1 MRGAE
6 RAGLPTSSLLLALI
20 GVLCVFGVVMVGSA
34 SEVVSIATYGSPWA
48 ILVREVMWMAIGLV
62 VLVVTCRVDY
72 RRWRRLAVPLLAV
85 SLVLL
90 LVVLVPGIGVTAGGS
105 SRWIGF
111 GQFRIQPS
119 ELAKLA
125 LAIFGADL
133 VTRRERRGGDH
144 RTIIGPLLL
153 VAAAAGGLVL
163 LQPDMGTALVLACMT
178 LALLV
183 ASGVSMRPL
192 VKVGG
197 GLVVLA
203 VIVGVI
209 EPYRRA
215 RLLSFLD
222 PTAHAKGSGYQV
234 VQSLIGLGSGHVFGL
249 GLGSSH
255 EKWGLLPNA
264 HTDFIYSVIGEELGF
279 VGAICVL
286 LALCAFAWFGLR
298 AARALARPLRL
309 APLGDAGGV
318 DRQRGVHQ
326 HRGGR
331 RPAAGDR
338 HPAPVHLLRRLLP
351 RDHAGRGRHAGQRRP
366 PRSPPR
372 RRGGLGD
379 RRGTARPGSRRRAPV
394 SGRRYAVITGGGTA
408 SGAFMALAVAE
419 ALAARGHARSEIT
432 LIGACR
438 GQEGVLL
445 KDTGFPLELL
455 SGRGIARRL
464 DPRTLAANAAGPPRA
479 PLGDAAGGR
488 QPGAR
493 APEGGRL
500 GRRLRRARRP
510 GSRPWRCG
518 FPSSTST
525 WTPCRGRPAVS
536 SAASP
541 GPMRWRSPGRGCLA
555 RC

>member
-1 MRGAE
+1 VRGAE

-20 GVLCVFGVVMVGSA
+20 GALCVFGVVMVGSA

-48 ILVREVMWMAIGLV
+48 ILLREAMWMAIGLV

-72 RRWRRLAVPLLAV
+72 RRWRRLAVPLLVV

-153 VAAAAGGLVL
+153 AAALAGGLVL
-163 LQPDMGTALVLACMT
+163 LQPDMGTALVLAGMT

-234 VQSLIGLGSGHVFGL
+234 VQSLIGLGSGHVIGL

-286 LALCAFAWFGLR
+286 LALGAFAWFGLR
-298 AARALARPLRL
+298 AAQRSPDRFGSLLSVTLVAWIASETFINIGAVVGLLPVTGIPLPFISFGGSSLVITLAAAGMLVNVARHEVRPGAGANWAAAVAQSDPALS
-309 APLGDAGGV
+309 
-318 DRQRGVHQ
+318 
-326 HRGGR
+326 GGR
-331 RPAAGDR
+331 R
-338 HPAPVHLLRRLLP
+338 
-351 RDHAGRGRHAGQRRP
+351 
-366 PRSPPR
+366 
-372 RRGGLGD
+372 
-379 RRGTARPGSRRRAPV
+379 
-394 SGRRYAVITGGGTA
+394 
-408 SGAFMALAVAE
+408 
-419 ALAARGHARSEIT
+419 
-432 LIGACR
+432 
-438 GQEGVLL
+438 
-445 KDTGFPLELL
+445 
-455 SGRGIARRL
+455 
-464 DPRTLAANAAGPPRA
+464 
-479 PLGDAAGGR
+479 
-488 QPGAR
+488 
-493 APEGGRL
+493 
-500 GRRLRRARRP
+500 
-510 GSRPWRCG
+510 
-518 FPSSTST
+518 
-525 WTPCRGRPAVS
+525 
-536 SAASP
+536 
-541 GPMRWRSPGRGCLA
+541 
-555 RC
+555 